1 MQSQFPPA
9 PTSNTNGD
17 PAVPG
22 HGKYAAII
30 SALAVGGFVIGISE
44 FAIMGLMPN
53 VAREFGI
60 AEQTVGHLISIY
72 ALGVVVGAPTLALIA
87 GRVSRK
93 TMLIVLMAAYAAAN
107 LLSGLSPSY
116 RWMVF
121 FRFVSGLPHGA
132 FFGLAALVAASVSR
146 PQQRGAAVAR
156 VMLGITLALLVGNPL
171 AVAIGQAL
179 SWRYAFYMVAGGAL
193 ITIALLAWA
202 LPRDGQQRPQADA
215 LAEMRDFNRPA
226 VWLTLCIGAVGFAGM
241 FCVFGYM
248 APTMLQVTG
257 VSDHWIPFGIAAF
270 GAGSMIGAQ
279 LGGWMFDRHGSRAV
293 TMSLIGAIAAMLIYA
308 LAVRSPLSV
317 IPGIVLVGTM
327 GTLVPILQIHLLDV
341 ARGAQGLAS
350 AANQAAFNVANALGP
365 WCGGLAVSA
374 GLGWASTGLVGA
386 TLALVALL
394 LWSLAPARLKRA
406 Q

>member
-1 MQSQFPPA
+1 MHYQGRALPRRNKRRVEPPAPPFSVRTLPLQSQFPQA

-17 PAVPG
+17 SAVPS

-44 FAIMGLMPN
+44 FTIMGLMPN

-116 RWMVF
+116 RWMML

-202 LPRDGQQRPQADA
+202 LPRDGQERPQAGA

-226 VWLTLCIGAVGFAGM
+226 VWLTLCIGAVGFAGCSASLAIWRRRCSKSPG
-241 FCVFGYM
+241 F
-248 APTMLQVTG
+248 P
-257 VSDHWIPFGIAAF
+257 DI
-270 GAGSMIGAQ
+270 
-279 LGGWMFDRHGSRAV
+279 GSRSA
-293 TMSLIGAIAAMLIYA
+293 
-308 LAVRSPLSV
+308 SPPSV
-317 IPGIVLVGTM
+317 
-327 GTLVPILQIHLLDV
+327 
-341 ARGAQGLAS
+341 
-350 AANQAAFNVANALGP
+350 
-365 WCGGLAVSA
+365 
-374 GLGWASTGLVGA
+374 
-386 TLALVALL
+386 
-394 LWSLAPARLKRA
+394 PAR
-406 Q
+406 